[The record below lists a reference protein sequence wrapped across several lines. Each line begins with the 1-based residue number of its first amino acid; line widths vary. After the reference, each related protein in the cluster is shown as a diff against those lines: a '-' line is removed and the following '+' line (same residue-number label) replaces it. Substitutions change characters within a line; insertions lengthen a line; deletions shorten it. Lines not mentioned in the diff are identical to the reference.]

1 MGRARIDYT
10 NKDYD
15 SLRRELLR
23 RIPQLTDRWTDFSP
37 SDLGVVLLEL
47 FCGIGDMLAYYLDA
61 QAAEAFLPT
70 ARQRHN
76 VIQLCRL
83 ISYRLDGPVAAT
95 TVLRF
100 TLAAPLDED
109 LPLPAGTAASAL
121 LEDGEVEFETV
132 EEAVLSRG
140 TLKVEVG
147 ARQGLRKEEVFS
159 ATGQPH
165 ASISLAGTDI
175 AQDSIRLSVQQQTWS
190 EVAHFQDSGRDDGHF
205 QVDTDGLDRTRVFFG
220 DGVRGALPAAG
231 APIRVEFLETL
242 GAAGNLQ
249 AHLVTSMLSPI
260 RHQGEPV
267 PLSVTNPVPATGGSE
282 RERLE
287 HARRQAPAEVRSL
300 WRALTK
306 DDYQALAEGYP
317 GVAKAQVLDV
327 TDCGNIR
334 YYEPVGSAT
343 GRQSERKLP
352 PCLDG
357 ARSAVRPAS
366 ALGSG
371 SARQDCPSRSGSCFY
386 QPCMVAAT
394 AAHRTRSGLVHR
406 ARSSRQSVDGVLL
419 GAFQDREPVPHSRSP
434 DPIRRHRADPRPY
447 RLLQP
452 RSSALV
458 PRSDLAVDG
467 PGSCS
472 EPERPRQRTRSAKIR
487 YDGQAQRRF

>member
-334 YYEPVGSAT
+334 YYQVNLAVAPEGGGPPTNLLKKDLLAFLEARKALTVEIHLFEPGYRPVSIQADLHAFGGEDLENVRRRAEQALAAYFAFERMT
-343 GRQSERKLP
+343 FGRPVPYSDLVAL
-352 PCLDG
+352 LDG
-357 ARSAVRPAS
+357 LGGVSHVHLYDPSWDVEIAAGQIPVLGDMRLQVR
-366 ALGSG
+366 
-371 SARQDCPSRSGSCFY
+371 R
-386 QPCMVAAT
+386 AA
-394 AAHRTRSGLVHR
+394 
-406 ARSSRQSVDGVLL
+406 
-419 GAFQDREPVPHSRSP
+419 
-434 DPIRRHRADPRPY
+434 
-447 RLLQP
+447 
-452 RSSALV
+452 
-458 PRSDLAVDG
+458 
-467 PGSCS
+467 
-472 EPERPRQRTRSAKIR
+472 
-487 YDGQAQRRF
+487 